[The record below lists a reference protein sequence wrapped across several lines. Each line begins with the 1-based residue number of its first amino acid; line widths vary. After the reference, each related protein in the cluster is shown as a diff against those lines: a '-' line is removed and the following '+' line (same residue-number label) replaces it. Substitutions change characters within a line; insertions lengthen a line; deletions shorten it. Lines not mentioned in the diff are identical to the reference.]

1 MKNIEIGD
9 LVRIVNEWTGH
20 NPWMKFPDEV
30 VKIGLVV
37 GLHQQTGHLEKAVVL
52 VGNNE
57 VVTHHRQL
65 ETLCK

>member
-20 NPWMKFPDEV
+20 NPWMKFDDV
-30 VKIGLVV
+30 VEKIGLVV

-52 VGNNE
+52 VESKE
-57 VVTHHRQL
+57 VVAHLRQL